1 VHFEAGTA
9 FPVIAPAVATVRT
22 TGYKL
27 IYLIAHSSRLIAN
40 AYCGIQTAISW
51 LSLPSESHVESPIM
65 PPSLNPSSEDP
76 SPTSARPISFARRFF
91 LLLDPSR
98 VHTAFSATVLLVTA
112 ILLSRVVGFVREMYI
127 AWAFGA
133 SPVTDAYLAGFTIP
147 DWLNYL
153 VAGGTASITFV
164 SIYTRFLAE
173 GREEEARKTF
183 SAIITVMTAVLAAGI
198 VLTEIFTPQLDRL
211 MFSKFQPAEFA
222 LCVQLTR
229 ILLPAQLFFYV
240 GGVVS
245 AVLLSRRMFLL
256 PAIGPVIYNG
266 GIIFGGLLFSHKF
279 GISALAYGA
288 VAGAFIGV
296 FLINAIGAARTG
308 VGYKISFDWRNA
320 AFHEWVRLSI
330 PLMLG
335 VSLVTADDWIL
346 RYFASG
352 GVGDITRL
360 NYAKRLFQ
368 VPIAVLGQA
377 ASQASL
383 PFFAHLFGEK
393 KFAEFAD
400 TVNASIYR
408 IVAAAVLASSF
419 MTAAALPLI
428 DLVYR
433 RGHLHFS
440 DSRTT
445 AVYFFWFSLSLAFWS
460 AQGLYARAFY
470 AAGNTLTPMI
480 ASTVI
485 TIASLPIY
493 SVLYHAYSARGL
505 VIASDIGIAANC
517 LAVAL
522 LLHHRKLV
530 SLAALQ
536 WKEIGKALVISG
548 VAGFL
553 GWDLIKF
560 INPNG
565 SRRADLEALVLITIV
580 WAAVVGLGLWLLKS
594 KLPGDLRRRKRA

>member
-1 VHFEAGTA
+1 MAKTANSADSPEAQ
-9 FPVIAPAVATVRT
+9 PVR
-22 TGYKL
+22 G
-27 IYLIAHSSRLIAN
+27 
-40 AYCGIQTAISW
+40 
-51 LSLPSESHVESPIM
+51 
-65 PPSLNPSSEDP
+65 
-76 SPTSARPISFARRFF
+76 FARLVRLFR
-91 LLLDPSR
+91 PSHQ
-98 VHTAFSATVLLVTA
+98 HTAFSATLLLMTA
-112 ILLSRVVGFVREMYI
+112 VMLSRVIGYVREAYI
-127 AWAFGA
+127 AYAFGA
-133 SPVTDAYLAGFTIP
+133 GPATDAYVAGFTIP

-173 GREEEARKTF
+173 KREDDAQKTF
-183 SAIITVMTAVLAAGI
+183 SAIITIMTAVLGVGI
-198 VLTEIFTPQLDRL
+198 ILAEIFAPQLDRL

-222 LCVQLTR
+222 LCVHLTR

-256 PAIGPVIYNG
+256 PAIGPLVYNG
-266 GIIFGGLLFSHKF
+266 GIILGGLLFSHRL

-288 VAGAFIGV
+288 VAGAFVGI
-296 FLINAIGAARTG
+296 FLINAIGASRLG
-308 VGYKISFDWRNA
+308 VGYKISFDVRNA
-320 AFHEWVRLSI
+320 AFLEWVRLSI

-346 RYFASG
+346 RYFAAGS
-352 GVGDITRL
+352 VGDITRL
-360 NYAKRLFQ
+360 NYAKRLFA

-383 PFFAHLFGEK
+383 PFFARLFGEK
-393 KFAEFAD
+393 RFGEFAE
-400 TVNASIYR
+400 TVNASVYR
-408 IVAAAVLASSF
+408 ILAAALLASSF
-419 MTAAALPLI
+419 MAVAALPLI

-440 DSRTT
+440 DSQTT

-485 TIASLPIY
+485 TVISLPVY
-493 SVLYHAYSARGL
+493 SVLYRAFSARGL

-517 LAVAL
+517 LAVAI
-522 LLHHRKLV
+522 LLHRRGLV
-530 SLAALQ
+530 PAEGLE
-536 WKEIGKALVISG
+536 WKEIGRALLVSVTAG
-548 VAGFL
+548 VLVCQATR
-553 GWDLIKF
+553 I
-560 INPNG
+560 INLSG
-565 SRRADLEALVLITIV
+565 SRVADLEALVL
-580 WAAVVGLGLWLLKS
+580 L
-594 KLPGDLRRRKRA
+594 